1 MIMYIKLGE
10 IIIKQKGVITED
22 NIEHQF
28 TIESDIITWDS
39 KPIDIESAEK
49 IIRSTKDWRVSW
61 FNHLKSVTDEI
72 I

>member
-1 MIMYIKLGE
+1 MIMDIKLGE
-10 IIIKQKGVITED
+10 IIIKQKGVINED
-22 NIEHQF
+22 NIEHHF
-28 TIESDIITWDS
+28 TIESGIITWNS

>member
-1 MIMYIKLGE
+1 MIMNIKLGE
-10 IIIKQKGVITED
+10 IIIKQKGVINED
-22 NIEHQF
+22 NIEHHF

>member
-28 TIESDIITWDS
+28 TIESDIITWNS

>member
-1 MIMYIKLGE
+1 MIMDIKLGE
-10 IIIKQKGVITED
+10 IIIKQKGVINED

-49 IIRSTKDWRVSW
+49 IIRSTKDWKVTW
-61 FNHLKSVTDEI
+61 FNYISNIDLNI
-72 I
+72 

>member
-1 MIMYIKLGE
+1 MIMDIKLGE
-10 IIIKQKGVITED
+10 IIIKQKGVINED
-22 NIEHQF
+22 NIEHHF

>member
-1 MIMYIKLGE
+1 MYIKLGE

-28 TIESDIITWDS
+28 TIESDIITWNS

>member
-1 MIMYIKLGE
+1 MIMDIKLGE
-10 IIIKQKGVITED
+10 IIIKQKGIINED
-22 NIEHQF
+22 NIEHHF